1 VGADDP
7 VTRPSRVRQR
17 SAEARW
23 SDGPTPRE
31 SPSVDYD
38 RLRRELDHRR
48 VVSSRY
54 ASTTLSQFRFRARHR
69 SAAGPVLDLRPARRK
84 TRTRST
90 KAQRLDQEQPQANH
104 IAEQDAVLPSV
115 RAEHALMNLRG
126 SLFCAL
132 AAARIRPSRRDGRL
146 RLHSQRAA
154 RRSMDART

>member
-1 VGADDP
+1 MGADDP

-17 SAEARW
+17 LAEARW
-23 SDGPTPRE
+23 SDRPTPRE

-38 RLRRELDHRR
+38 RLWRELDHRR

-69 SAAGPVLDLRPARRK
+69 SAAGPVLDLRPPRRK

-90 KAQRLDQEQPQANH
+90 ESTASRPGAATGANH

-126 SLFCAL
+126 SLFCAVAAAPKRPSAATEDCVYSRRGPL
-132 AAARIRPSRRDGRL
+132 AA
-146 RLHSQRAA
+146 Q
-154 RRSMDART
+154 